1 MSAVLPGSAGV
12 DARPLPRA
20 AVEAAKKVVPA
31 ALGRPDDRFI
41 SAAERLALTR
51 AQLRSAMMEIA
62 HPTPR
67 PSMLG
72 EGMGDWFHQLLGRAR
87 SLPGASIVIESV
99 ESWWREH
106 PLHTAAV
113 IAGEASKAFVRP
125 IAQRNPQTLL
135 IGVAALGAVLALAR
149 PWRWLIRPALFM
161 GIVPKLMSHALR
173 RMPLD
178 AWIRMAGATL
188 GSRVA
193 ARAAAEKPKTSP
205 KTTAKAPAASGS

>member
-1 MSAVLPGSAGV
+1 MSAVLPTPAGV
-12 DARPLPRA
+12 DARPLPRT
-20 AVEAAKKVVPA
+20 AVDAVGKVVPA
-31 ALGRPDDRFI
+31 TVGQLEERSLRAE
-41 SAAERLALTR
+41 ERLALSR
-51 AQLRSAMMEIA
+51 ARLRGAMMEIA

-72 EGMGDWFHQLLGRAR
+72 GGVGDWFDGLLGRAR
-87 SLPGASIVIESV
+87 SLPGVSIVIESV

-106 PLHTAAV
+106 PLHTAGV
-113 IAGEASKAFVRP
+113 IAGEASEAFVRP

-135 IGVAALGAVLALAR
+135 IGAAALGAVFVLAR

-193 ARAAAEKPKTSP
+193 AKTAAARPKGDS
-205 KTTAKAPAASGS
+205 KTTAKAPATSGS

>member
-1 MSAVLPGSAGV
+1 
-12 DARPLPRA
+12 
-20 AVEAAKKVVPA
+20 
-31 ALGRPDDRFI
+31 
-41 SAAERLALTR
+41 
-51 AQLRSAMMEIA
+51 
-62 HPTPR
+62 
-67 PSMLG
+67 MLG
-72 EGMGDWFHQLLGRAR
+72 EGMGDWFHELLGRAR

-135 IGVAALGAVLALAR
+135 IGAAALGAALALAR

-161 GIVPKLMSHALR
+161 GIVPKLMSFALR

-193 ARAAAEKPKTSP
+193 AQTKAARPKTNP
-205 KTTAKAPAASGS
+205 KTTAKAPAATGS